1 MTGLIKMLIDS
12 NDNFIKKHIEELL
25 KTYYYSTGVSILWS
39 DSNNETLADCTDSA
53 HINNFVVSDHKEIYD
68 FLSKEKSKNANFKGF
83 YTYLSSYMLTY
94 NIILLNNNREEYI
107 GALIAGPML
116 NNTVNNDMLE
126 KIIRDKNMPLRTKR
140 IINEFLANIPKTTP
154 TKNLYL
160 GRLLW
165 RLFQTDVPMQQI
177 ILTSKQQREAIDF
190 SNPKLLRTENIPHIP
205 HELLKEVE
213 KEITKGNLPGVQK
226 FIDEVFAFPP
236 AALAGNDEIRS
247 VKNNFIGVSSII
259 CNIAISGGADYEMA
273 KTLSDDYIRAVE
285 KLYTMENI
293 INLFKKMFISF
304 TKLVSKHS
312 NPNCSKAV
320 HDAIQYICSHYT
332 ETITLKTL
340 AAHVNLSTSYFS
352 EIFKKQTEMS
362 LRDYINK
369 IRIDESKYLLL
380 NTTLSILEVSVAI
393 GFEYQNYFTKVF
405 KKFVGTTPKE
415 YRTKR
420 GLVYID

>member
-1 MTGLIKMLIDS
+1 MLIDT
-12 NDNFIKKHIEELL
+12 NDNLNKEHIEELL
-25 KTYYYSTGVSILWS
+25 KTYYYSTDVSIMCI
-39 DSNNETLADCTDSA
+39 DSNNETLVACTDSA
-53 HINNFVVSDHKEIYD
+53 HINNFVISDHTEIYD
-68 FLSKEKSKNANFKGF
+68 FLSREKSKNANFKGF

-94 NIILLNNNREEYI
+94 NIIYLYNKKEDYI

-116 NNTVNNDMLE
+116 NNTANNDMLE
-126 KIIRDKNMPLRTKR
+126 KIIQDKNMPLRTKR
-140 IINEFLANIPKTTP
+140 VINEFLAIIPKTTP

-160 GRLLW
+160 GRLLCK
-165 RLFQTDVPMQQI
+165 LFLANTPLQQI
-177 ILTSKQQREAIDF
+177 IYTSNHQREAVDF
-190 SNPKLLRTENIPHIP
+190 SDPKLLITENIPHIP

-236 AALAGNDEIRS
+236 AVLAGNDEIRS

-259 CNIAISGGADYEMA
+259 CNIAISGGADYEIA
-273 KTLSDDYIRAVE
+273 KTLSDDYIRTVE

-332 ETITLKTL
+332 ETITLEML
-340 AAHVNLSTSYFS
+340 ASHVNLSTSYFS

-405 KKFVGTTPKE
+405 KKFVGITPKE

-420 GLVYID
+420 GLVHID